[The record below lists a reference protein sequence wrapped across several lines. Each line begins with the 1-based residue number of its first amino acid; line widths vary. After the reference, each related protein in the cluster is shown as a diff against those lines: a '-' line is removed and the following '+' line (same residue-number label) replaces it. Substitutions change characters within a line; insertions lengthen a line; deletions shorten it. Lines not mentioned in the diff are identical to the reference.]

1 MLCLKC
7 GQEIPENL
15 TVCPLCGAEAA
26 ADVAE
31 TSGPEE
37 TTQVNDVSDAA
48 EGSVEELADAA
59 EVSEESDGEVDA
71 DLKGDDAPEAVEA
84 SEQPESEAAE
94 NPEEAVPAEAT
105 KKKSKTPV
113 ILGAVIVLLLAVIVF
128 MGVAMKTMA
137 DGKSISDL
145 FQREETFD
153 ADTLALVITD
163 EDGQVVDELT
173 NAELNFHYWGSFYSY
188 INANGI
194 SFDLGKTLEDQIY
207 SETEADSTGETTV
220 TTWHDYFMENAMLAA
235 IQARGLYLEAQAA
248 GFEMPED
255 RQAEYDSLMEN
266 LATNAQADGFVDEEG
281 NGDVTSYIQDSY
293 GEAVTVEMF
302 MDYIYE
308 RYYVEAYSE
317 SKYNALSFTDEELS
331 DYYDENADTFAMY
344 YGIEKTDSPDVSV
357 RHILIQPETVEADEN
372 GEQDEAAVEAAN
384 EAAKEEAERIYAEW
398 QSGEATED
406 SFAELAVTYSTDPG
420 SASMGGLYESVY
432 PGQMVTTFNDWCFD
446 ESRQPGDTGIV
457 ETDYGYHIMYFVGK
471 LDTFTWKQ
479 AVDSELRYEK
489 HIAYLD
495 ELMSHYNGEFQK
507 GAAVQEPPAVRET
520 REQTAAEAA
529 ASTATSVVDSAV
541 NAG

>member
-1 MLCLKC
+1 MHCPKC
-7 GQEIPENL
+7 GQELPENV
-15 TVCPLCGAEAA
+15 TVCPVCGPE
-26 ADVAE
+26 AE
-31 TSGPEE
+31 TDVEE
-37 TTQVNDVSDAA
+37 TAKLEDAA
-48 EGSVEELADAA
+48 EANDVT
-59 EVSEESDGEVDA
+59 
-71 DLKGDDAPEAVEA
+71 
-84 SEQPESEAAE
+84 EAAE
-94 NPEEAVPAEAT
+94 ASGEETSDVAQTEESVGEEGGEAVPEDETAENAEDT
-105 KKKSKTPV
+105 EERDREAAEIPDETPPVEAPKKKSKAPV
-113 ILGAVIVLLLAVIVF
+113 ILGIVIALLLVVIVC
-128 MGVAMKTMA
+128 MGFAMKQMSG
-137 DGKSISDL
+137 GKSISEL
-145 FQREETFD
+145 FQREEPFD
-153 ADTLALVITD
+153 ADKLALVITD

-207 SETEADSTGETTV
+207 SETEADSTGETTA

-266 LATNAQADGFVDEEG
+266 LATNAQADGFVDEAG
-281 NGDVTSYIQDSY
+281 NGDVASYIQDSY

-331 DYYDENADTFAMY
+331 DYYDQNADMFTMN
-344 YGIEKTDSPDVSV
+344 YGIEKSDVPDVSV

-372 GEQDEAAVEAAN
+372 GEQDEAAVEAAK

-406 SFAELAVTYSTDPG
+406 SFAELATTYSTDPG
-420 SASMGGLYESVY
+420 SASMGGLYEDVY

-457 ETDYGYHIMYFVGK
+457 ETDFGYHIMYFVGK

-479 AVDSELRYEK
+479 AVDSELRYER

-495 ELMSHYNGEFQK
+495 ELMSHFNGEFQK

-529 ASTATSVVDSAV
+529 AAATSAVDSAA